1 MGAQVRVLGVDPDLH
16 HAGIALV
23 DDGKTI
29 IAVRCSQASAD
40 LRGSTAAVA
49 MAYALREDLF
59 ALFSAYGRPDV
70 AIVEGQEMY
79 LGSRV
84 RPQDLLHLALSA
96 GIAAGVVRAAWDTTR
111 IEIPKPK
118 TWKGDIPKHVH
129 QKRIMRAVGIPFE
142 GGSNPAKM
150 LTVPTADGFR
160 DIKKSHLIHVI
171 DAIGLAV
178 WGATL

>member
-1 MGAQVRVLGVDPDLH
+1 MRVLGVDPDLH

-23 DDGKTI
+23 DDGKTV
-29 IAVRCSQASAD
+29 IAVRCPQVSGN
-40 LRGSTAAVA
+40 LRGAAAAVE
-49 MAYALREDLF
+49 MARSMQVDLF
-59 ALFSAYGRPDV
+59 ELFAAYGRPDV

-96 GIAAGVVRAAWDTTR
+96 GIAAGVVRAAWADTR
-111 IEIPKPK
+111 IEIPKPQ
-118 TWKGDIPKHVH
+118 TWKGTIPKHIH
-129 QKRIMRAVGIPFE
+129 QKRIMRSVGIQFE
-142 GGSNPAKM
+142 GGSNPAKI
-150 LTVPTADGFR
+150 LRLPTTDGF
-160 DIKKSHLIHVI
+160 DGIKKAHLIHVI

>member
-1 MGAQVRVLGVDPDLH
+1 MRVLGVDPDLH

-23 DDGKTI
+23 DDGCKV
-29 IAVRCSQASAD
+29 IAVRCPLVSGD
-40 LRGSTAAVA
+40 LRGAGACVEMARA
-49 MAYALREDLF
+49 MQADLF
-59 ALFSAYGRPDV
+59 ELFAAYGRPDV

-96 GIAAGVVRAAWDTTR
+96 GIAAGIVRAAWDDTR

-129 QKRIMRAVGIPFE
+129 QKRVLRSVGIPFVA
-142 GGSNPAKM
+142 GSNPVKM
-150 LTVPTADGFR
+150 VAVPKIEGFAGIRPSRLT
-160 DIKKSHLIHVI
+160 HVI

-178 WGATL
+178 WGSTL